1 MAIFNNS
8 DIKPESNNNNNGTDA
23 STTIITV
30 GAFIKGEV
38 NLECDLYV
46 DGEFEGV
53 INSKKNVNIGKNG
66 HVKGNIIAKYLI
78 IQGKVDGTVD
88 ADKVHIKAGGH
99 VVGTITSSELI
110 IEAKGIFEG
119 DSKIKTNSS
128 AKVS

>member
-8 DIKPESNNNNNGTDA
+8 DVKPESSNSSNTDA

-46 DGEFEGV
+46 DGDFEGI

-66 HVKGNIIAKYLI
+66 HVKGNVIAKYII

-110 IEAKGIFEG
+110 IESKGIFEG
-119 DSKIKTNSS
+119 DSKIKTDTSVKKS
-128 AKVS
+128 

>member
-1 MAIFNNS
+1 MAIFSNS
-8 DIKPESNNNNNGTDA
+8 DVKPESSNSTNTDA

-30 GAFIKGEV
+30 GAFIKGEID
-38 NLECDLYV
+38 LECDLYV

-66 HVKGNIIAKYLI
+66 HVKGNIIAKYII
-78 IQGKVDGTVD
+78 IQGKIDGTID

-99 VVGTITSSELI
+99 VVGTITSSEFI
-110 IEAKGIFEG
+110 IESKGIFEG

-128 AKVS
+128 VK